1 MPDKNSI
8 HTKVFWCC
16 TKLAISG
23 PARRI
28 IGKISQFL
36 AKIKVT
42 WNIWYSYSLSYIFY
56 EYVTGIISDFQFV
69 FALQEKGRSSYHH
82 LHNLELPKYSYGI
95 VSKNYLLPQY
105 FFATTT
111 PCFMLT
117 KKKQIFVRTGF
128 ESAFFRKHFQY
139 WIKQMSKALIILH
152 FPPYNRYCLHL
163 CIKINASILVPK
175 QGFLC

>member
-1 MPDKNSI
+1 M
-8 HTKVFWCC
+8 
-16 TKLAISG
+16 
-23 PARRI
+23 
-28 IGKISQFL
+28 
-36 AKIKVT
+36 
-42 WNIWYSYSLSYIFY
+42 
-56 EYVTGIISDFQFV
+56 
-69 FALQEKGRSSYHH
+69 
-82 LHNLELPKYSYGI
+82 HNLELPKYSYCI

-163 CIKINASILVPK
+163 CIKNKCIYFGSKTRFSIIMLRWTVPK
-175 QGFLC
+175 SAMHLCNFGIWICISTSWSVYINTVVQYGSLGTRFYPGNIWVDFILIQKRKKNN